1 MKYDKEVTFRVK
13 ELMNKI
19 DRVKKTNEDVK
30 MVKKIFPNMIIWV
43 DAEVNCS
50 ARVNSMDE
58 VKEMLKTF
66 AKNGIML
73 DRFCKDNT
81 SPTWYLKGKNVT
93 IRLSPIWPDAQSQGA
108 TCRIVKVG
116 EETVT
121 YPKYKLVCDGKEEED
136 EIA

>member
-19 DRVKKTNEDVK
+19 NRVKKTNEDVK
-30 MVKKIFPNMIIWV
+30 AVKKIFPNMIIWV

-81 SPTWYLKGKNVT
+81 SPTWYLKGKNVP
-93 IRLSPIWPDAQSQGA
+93 IRFSPMWPDAESQGA

-116 EETVT
+116 EETCT